1 MTALNLTKRSKWL
14 TGIAALIVA
23 YVVFGPKDSD
33 SVEPARATTRAA
45 ATHETRTAGSVSAPV
60 AHSLLA
66 LAHRVAEQTA
76 AGALFAKHSW
86 YVAPPTP
93 PPPPP
98 AAAAEPV
105 EPPKPVAPPLP
116 FTYMGSYAPNG
127 ANPVFFL
134 TQGDRVYDVHVGDTL
149 EGGTYSVDAF
159 TNGALIFTYKPLNQQ
174 QQLITGGAP

>member
-1 MTALNLTKRSKWL
+1 MNLSKRGKWL
-14 TGIAALIVA
+14 TGIAALIAA
-23 YVVFGPKDSD
+23 YVAFGPKDSD
-33 SVEPARATTRAA
+33 SVEPAKAA
-45 ATHETRTAGSVSAPV
+45 ARPAAHTVRAVMSTVSMPV
-60 AHSLLA
+60 ARSLLA
-66 LAHRVAEQTA
+66 LAHRVVDPTA
-76 AGALFAKHSW
+76 AGALFATHSW
-86 YVAPPTP
+86 YVPPPAP
-93 PPPPP
+93 PPPPTV
-98 AAAAEPV
+98 AAEPV
-105 EPPKPVAPPLP
+105 VPPKPVAPPLP

>member
-1 MTALNLTKRSKWL
+1 MTALNLTRRGKWL
-14 TGIAALIVA
+14 TGFAALIAA
-23 YVVFGPKDSD
+23 YVMFGPKDSD
-33 SVEPARATTRAA
+33 SVEPTRTTTRAA
-45 ATHETRTAGSVSAPV
+45 ATHETRTAGSVSAPM

-76 AGALFAKHSW
+76 AGALFATHSW
-86 YVAPPTP
+86 YVPPPAP
-93 PPPPP
+93 PPPPTV
-98 AAAAEPV
+98 AADPV

-159 TNGALIFTYKPLNQQ
+159 TNGALIFTYKPLKQQ